1 MKSRKLYM
9 QIYDYY
15 KNLIESGKIPEGERL
30 PSIRRCAEERSV
42 SKTTVEQ
49 AYLCLCDDGYILPKS
64 QSGYYVS
71 KRVGLTKKQEIPSES
86 QAPQNEIVYDFSSAG
101 IDEEVFD
108 MNIWRRYVKSALRQ
122 TERLLFYGEPQGEL
136 DLRREIAAYARET
149 RNCVCSEENIV
160 IGAGVQTLLHILCP
174 ILKTKRSVCF
184 DDLSYKQGIAV
195 FRDYG
200 FSVTDNREKGNVLY
214 VSPSYS
220 TRWGDTMSVTDRF
233 KLVEFA
239 RQNGKLIIEDDY
251 GSEFR
256 YFNRPTPSLQALD
269 GGENAVYLGT
279 FSKLLLPSIR
289 ISFMILP
296 TGLLDEYKR
305 KSRLYNQTVSKA
317 DQIALCSFIRD
328 GHLYS
333 QIRKSRKLYAQKSK
347 ILADLILEKFGGK
360 AEIIK
365 TNSPLYVRCRFNAGL
380 STDEFTKKAYKNG
393 IKLISAEENSD
404 CADVAFAVSS
414 VGTLNLSEAVNCLQK
429 CVTHKNRVL
438 LPEFPL
444 EYQFLQQKNQKF

>member
-15 KNLIESGKIPEGERL
+15 KDLIESGKMNEGERL
-30 PSIRRCAEERSV
+30 PSIRRCAEERGV
-42 SKTTVEQ
+42 SKTTAEQ

-71 KRVGLTKKQEIPSES
+71 KRGSLPKKQEIQIDKKTQKSE
-86 QAPQNEIVYDFSSAG
+86 IIYDFSSAG
-101 IDEEVFD
+101 VDEEVFD

-136 DLRREIAAYARET
+136 DLRREIASYARET

-160 IGAGVQTLLHILCP
+160 IGAGVQTLLNILCP
-174 ILKTKRSVCF
+174 LLKNKKSVCF
-184 DDLSYKQGIAV
+184 DDLSYKQGTAV

-200 FSVTDNREKGNVLY
+200 FRVSNDKEKSNILY
-214 VSPSYS
+214 TSPSYS
-220 TRWGDTMSVTDRF
+220 TRWGDTMSVAERF
-233 KLVEFA
+233 ELVDFA

-256 YFNRPTPSLQALD
+256 YFNRPTPSLQGLD
-269 GGENAVYLGT
+269 GGENVVYLGT

-296 TGLLDEYKR
+296 TRLLKEYKR
-305 KSRLYNQTVSKA
+305 KSHLYNQTVSKA
-317 DQIALCSFIRD
+317 DQMALCSYIRD

-347 ILADLILEKFGGK
+347 ILGDLISQKFREK
-360 AEIIK
+360 AEILK
-365 TNSPLYVRCRFNAGL
+365 TNSPLYVRCRFDVDL
-380 STDEFTKKAYKNG
+380 STNEFIEKAQKNG
-393 IKLISAEENSD
+393 INLITVEENESY
-404 CADVAFAVSS
+404 AEIAFSVSS
-414 VGTLNLSEAVNCLQK
+414 VSISNLEKSVKCL
-429 CVTHKNRVL
+429 
-438 LPEFPL
+438 
-444 EYQFLQQKNQKF
+444 YQAICGSK